1 METELFM
8 CEHEASTWLKIESG
22 LKKRS
27 QARGQGLALL
37 VLPCS
42 GQEIQVVSQL
52 PKSTLA
58 YHVVMKVS
66 LLRKR
71 GRIYFMQQFCKL
83 SLEFKN
89 M

>member
-1 METELFM
+1 MAEEGIRFEEKG
-8 CEHEASTWLKIESG
+8 CV
-22 LKKRS
+22 S
-27 QARGQGLALL
+27 QARSQGPALL

-58 YHVVMKVS
+58 YHIVMKVS
-66 LLRKR
+66 LLRK
-71 GRIYFMQQFCKL
+71 GERINFMHQFCKL

-89 M
+89 I